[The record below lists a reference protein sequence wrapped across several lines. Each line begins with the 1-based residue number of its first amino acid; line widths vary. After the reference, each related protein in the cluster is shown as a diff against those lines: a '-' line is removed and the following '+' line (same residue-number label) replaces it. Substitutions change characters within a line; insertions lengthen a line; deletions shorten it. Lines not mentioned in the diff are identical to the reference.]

1 MADVRKYM
9 RLTGNFTL
17 ETDKGSMTFA
27 VVGVS
32 PPPELKNLGAY
43 VGKLVDE
50 IAGGATVGEANAL
63 KERIVQLEAK
73 LVEMKELVAAKEEPK
88 QQEAAKPA
96 RRFSRES

>member
-17 ETDKGSMTFA
+17 ETDKGAMTFA

-50 IAGGATVGEANAL
+50 IAGGATAGEANML
-63 KERIVQLEAK
+63 KERIAQLEAK
-73 LVEMKELVAAKEEPK
+73 LAEAKEAAATKEEVK
-88 QQEAAKPA
+88 QESAKPA
-96 RRFSRES
+96 KRFLRES